1 MGKLG
6 VIIVAAG
13 KGSRMRTKE
22 SKQYLYLRGKP
33 IIVHT
38 LERFQQIEEVDSI
51 VLVVGFD
58 DRMRCQKY
66 VEEYGLSKVNSI
78 IAGGGERQESVYKGI
93 LALDTEWVMVHDG
106 VRPFVSMDKVVE
118 VWKEAKKTGAAV
130 LAVPMKDTIKSV
142 DRTGRIEATLDRRS
156 LWAVQTPQAFRLA
169 DLKKAHQQAI
179 EEQFLGTDDASL
191 VERLGVFVHVV
202 EGDYSNIK
210 ITTLED
216 LQWAE
221 FVTQPPVEEGNAL

>member
-22 SKQYLYLRGKP
+22 NKQYLYLRGKP

-38 LERFQQIEEVDSI
+38 LQRFQEIEEVDSI

-66 VEEYGLSKVNSI
+66 VEEYGLSKVSSI

-106 VRPFVSMDKVVE
+106 VRPFVSTDKVVE
-118 VWKEAKKTGAAV
+118 VWKEALKTGASV

-142 DRTGRIEATLDRRS
+142 SRSGQIEATLDRRS

-191 VERLGVFVHVV
+191 VERIGISVQVV

-221 FVTQPPVEEGNAL
+221 FVTQPRVEGGNAL